1 MVRANRYAENVFG
14 ESAVSVGHFSALQY
28 RFFAPR
34 PVLSRY
40 IPGDAVARSRTSSP
54 APGKHSASKTSKGW
68 LKEHFD
74 DQYVQR
80 SKQEGY
86 RSRASYKLF
95 ELDEKDRLLVPG
107 MTVIDLGAAPGG
119 WSQVAAEKVGPEG
132 VVIASDI
139 LEMDALAGVDF
150 IQGDFTEEAILE
162 AILATL
168 GERPVDLVMSD
179 MAPNMSGMAAIDQPQ
194 AMYLVELALDLA
206 GQTLRP
212 GGTFLAK
219 VFQGEGF
226 DEYLKALRGAF
237 TRVVTRK
244 PGASRARSREVYLL
258 AQGFRG

>member
-1 MVRANRYAENVFG
+1 
-14 ESAVSVGHFSALQY
+14 
-28 RFFAPR
+28 
-34 PVLSRY
+34 
-40 IPGDAVARSRTSSP
+40 VARSRTTSP
-54 APGKHSASKTSKGW
+54 ATGKGSASKSSASKTSKGW

-80 SKQEGY
+80 AWQDGY
-86 RSRASYKLF
+86 RSRASYKLLA
-95 ELDEKDRLLVPG
+95 LDDKDRLFRPG

-119 WSQVAAEKVGPEG
+119 WSQVAAERVGPEG
-132 VVIASDI
+132 VVIASDL

-150 IQGDFTEEAILE
+150 IQGDFTEEEVLE
-162 AILATL
+162 ALLAVL
-168 GERPVDLVMSD
+168 GSRPVDLVMSD

-226 DEYLKALRGAF
+226 DDYLKALRERF

-244 PGASRARSREVYLL
+244 PEASRARSREVYLL